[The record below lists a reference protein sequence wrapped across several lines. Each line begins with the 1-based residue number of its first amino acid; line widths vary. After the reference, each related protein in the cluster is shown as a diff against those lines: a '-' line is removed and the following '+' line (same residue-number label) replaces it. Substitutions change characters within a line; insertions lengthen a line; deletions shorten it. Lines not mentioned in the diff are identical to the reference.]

1 MENKKLVETQINKVK
16 EEELGFGP
24 DEEQEACC
32 I

>member
-1 MENKKLVETQINKVK
+1 MLKMREKNIDLYDVK
-16 EEELGFGP
+16 EEELGFKP